1 VAHITQTAA
10 VAGIGYTVTAVNQQE
25 SRSLMWGTLP
35 DVLDRACGFYQD
47 QTAIIDGDRE
57 LSYAELRDLSD
68 KVGSALVSLGVQ
80 KGERVGLLLPNSLEF
95 IPTQHGIWKAGAVL
109 VQMPTRASAS
119 VQRAN
124 LDQTEA
130 TTLIYHASFDDVV
143 AQLRD
148 DLPKLTNFIR
158 LGGDTADSGDLDFAT
173 LVDKQSAGRPD
184 VEIDQHDECYVLFT
198 SGSTGEPKGVVQS
211 HFTWGHYSITAG
223 LEIGDTRYGEV
234 FAHGAPLTH
243 FTQIFV
249 MPTFLRGGTN
259 VMLPGLEVDALLKA
273 ISTHGVTATAVVP
286 TIIYLLL
293 DHPHRDD
300 HDLSSL
306 NTMIYAGSPIAPDR
320 LKQALEVFGQIFIQA
335 YAGTE
340 PGYVSCLRKVDHRVD
355 TEDDLRRLASGGRP
369 IPYVEVSIQDDDDNH
384 LPQGEVG
391 EVCSRQLGQMLG
403 YVDAS
408 RNAEAL
414 RDGWVH
420 TGDIGKLDD
429 DGFLYIVDRKK
440 DLVVSGGFNVFPRQ
454 VEDVL
459 LGHPA
464 VAQSAVIGVPH
475 EKWGEAVHA
484 FVVVKPGAEVT
495 TEEIQAHVKAEL
507 GAIPSPKTVD
517 FVTEL
522 PVNPAGKVDKKTL
535 RIPFWQG
542 RDRQVG

>member
-1 VAHITQTAA
+1 
-10 VAGIGYTVTAVNQQE
+10 
-25 SRSLMWGTLP
+25 MWGTLP
-35 DVLDRACGFYQD
+35 DTLDKACGNFAERI
-47 QTAIIDGDRE
+47 AIIDDERT
-57 LSYAELRDLSD
+57 LTYTELRDLSNQI
-68 KVGSALVSLGVQ
+68 GSALVAIGVE

-95 IPTQHGIWKAGAVL
+95 IPSQHGIWKAGAVL

-119 VQRAN
+119 VHQAN
-124 LDQTEA
+124 LEQTDA
-130 TTLIYHASFDDVV
+130 TTLIYHAKFDDTV
-143 AQLRD
+143 AQVRGA
-148 DLPKLTNFIR
+148 LPRLINFVR
-158 LGGDTADSGDLDFAT
+158 VGGDSADSADHDFAT
-173 LVDKQSAGRPD
+173 LVGKQPADRPD
-184 VEIDQHDECYVLFT
+184 VAIDQHDECYVLFT
-198 SGSTGEPKGVVQS
+198 SGSTGEPKGVLQS

-223 LEIGDTRYGEV
+223 LEIGDTRFGEV

-243 FTQIFV
+243 FSQIFV

-259 VMLPGLEVDALLKA
+259 VMLPGLEVDALLNA
-273 ISTHGVTATAVVP
+273 ISRYAVTATAVVP

-293 DHPHRDD
+293 DHPHRED

-355 TEDDLRRLASGGRP
+355 TEEDLRRLASGGRP
-369 IPYVEVSIQDDDDNH
+369 IPYVDVSIQDDEDNH
-384 LPQGEVG
+384 LAHGEVG

-403 YVDAS
+403 YVDAT

-414 RDGWVH
+414 RAGWVH
-420 TGDIGKLDD
+420 TGDIGKIGD

-484 FVVVKPGAEVT
+484 FVVTKPGAST
-495 TEEIQAHVKAEL
+495 TVEEIQAHVKAEL
-507 GAIPSPKTVD
+507 GAIPSPKSVD
-517 FVTEL
+517 FIAEL
-522 PVNPAGKVDKKTL
+522 PVNPAGKVDKKAL
-535 RIPFWQG
+535 RLPFWEG